1 MHKLKVLSYRKYG
14 LNGHIVIYR
23 QSLQHVVPSIKV
35 REIVPE
41 LSERLHV
48 KTLRGYP
55 CSDVFPQH
63 LSLCVEHPCFSDDL
77 IHDDLGKFTLDVIEF
92 SSKSMILDISYVLCP
107 LHNMGITE
115 SR

>member
-1 MHKLKVLSYRKYG
+1 M
-14 LNGHIVIYR
+14 
-23 QSLQHVVPSIKV
+23 PSIDV

-48 KTLRGYP
+48 ETLRGYP
-55 CSDVFPQH
+55 CSDVFPRH
-63 LSLCVEHPCFSDDL
+63 LSFSVEHPYFSDDL
-77 IHDDLGKFTLDVIEF
+77 LHDDLGKFALDVIEL

-107 LHNMGITE
+107 LQNMGIVG

>member
-1 MHKLKVLSYRKYG
+1 MHNSKFCHKKKYE

-23 QSLQHVVPSIKV
+23 QSLHHVVPSIQV
-35 REIVPE
+35 REIVIE

-48 KTLRGYP
+48 ETLRGYP
-55 CSDVFPQH
+55 CAYVFSRH
-63 LSLCVEHPCFSDDL
+63 LSFFVEHPCFSDDL
-77 IHDDLGKFTLDVIEF
+77 LHDDLGKFVLDVIEL

-107 LHNMGITE
+107 LQNMGIAR